1 MSNLR
6 RLPIAA
12 RGAGDADRGQEYR
25 RSLGDESLRRGAV
38 LPRSGAYRLATAGRP
53 DDARTGPRAARI
65 PRGRRLAL
73 PDARPHPADL
83 ERRRTAKSR
92 PHLRP
97 RIEPGQHAL
106 RARRTFDRAPPARH
120 PPTARRDHRPPRPR
134 KHRGRGGA
142 RRGDH
147 PRRRP
152 GDRDR
157 TRRRRA
163 GREDRLPGHPERN
176 GKLARQPH
184 RRLPGRAPRRGG
196 RRPAATA
203 GPRLDPPGRSAG
215 QQPAEYHRR
224 VSPWGALPGD
234 RGERVGQEHA
244 RPGDPLSGPL
254 PPFAKRCR
262 QTLSLRRHLRRRPDR

>member
-6 RLPIAA
+6 RFPVAA

-83 ERRRTAKSR
+83 ERRRTAEES
-92 PHLRP
+92 PSP
-97 RIEPGQHAL
+97 PPS
-106 RARRTFDRAPPARH
+106 DRAWSTCSTCSTNLRSDSTRA
-120 PPTARRDHRPPRPR
+120 TSTNCSRDHRPPRPR

-142 RRGDH
+142 RGGDH

-157 TRRRRA
+157 TWPANGA
-163 GREDRLPGHPERN
+163 GGSSS
-176 GKLARQPH
+176 
-184 RRLPGRAPRRGG
+184 RAPRKKWKSRPTASPATTC
-196 RRPAATA
+196 RAPAAWRSAAGGDCRTTA
-203 GPRLDPPGRSAG
+203 GFAWPERGATTCG
-215 QQPAEYHRR
+215 I
-224 VSPWGALPGD
+224 SPSSF
-234 RGERVGQEHA
+234 
-244 RPGDPLSGPL
+244 PLGC
-254 PPFAKRCR
+254 FAW
-262 QTLSLRRHLRRRPDR
+262 